1 MRRIAATAL
10 SAALAA
16 SAFAAKPLPR
26 PTWGDPALQTAQRPR
41 TGTGAWGYFTGFVG
55 TPGLSGLTVCG
66 WMRYDPPADAQA
78 VFPIIVMA
86 SFSNV
91 PARATTE
98 GGAAL
103 PDLCPT
109 NWWDGD
115 ADLPLAA
122 DGTWAATILP
132 ASYDLP
138 PDFVDGSS
146 DQWRHGCYAVNVSTD
161 SPLTLTV
168 GGEELQVPATNLFVR
183 NVMAAS
189 ASRAVSVAASDPAAR
204 VRLGVAENP
213 LVQFVGGQFDGTS
226 QSGMSPAGE
235 EFGGVV
241 TNGWRFVV
249 ARARIDGGTNLAV
262 SVCGYTRSAR
272 LENDD
277 SVSQRLW
284 RPSATFAP
292 DARIRVMTCD
302 LLGLRG
308 VVLGYGWRAYGC
320 WLGDALV
327 ERMRDQD
334 WAELVRRGLVR
345 PGDEDTGT
353 DAAETQGGN

>member
-1 MRRIAATAL
+1 MDAWSYLTA
-10 SAALAA
+10 
-16 SAFAAKPLPR
+16 
-26 PTWGDPALQTAQRPR
+26 
-41 TGTGAWGYFTGFVG
+41 FVG

-66 WMRYDPPADAQA
+66 WMRYDAPADANA
-78 VFPIIVMA
+78 VIPLAVVFDV
-86 SFSNV
+86 SNV

-115 ADLPLAA
+115 DDLPLAA
-122 DGTWAATILP
+122 DGTWAATVLP

-138 PDFVDGSS
+138 PDFADGSS
-146 DQWRHGCYAVNVSTD
+146 NQWKYGCYVVNVSTD

-168 GGEELQVPATNLFVR
+168 GGEEMQVPATNLLVR
-183 NVMAAS
+183 NVLAAS
-189 ASRAVSVAASDPAAR
+189 ASRAVSVAASDPAAH

-213 LVQFVGGQFDGTS
+213 LVQFVGAQFDGS
-226 QSGMSPAGE
+226 DMSGASPVGE

-262 SVCGYTRSAR
+262 SVCGYTRAAR
-272 LENDD
+272 LENAGF
-277 SVSQRLW
+277 VSRRLW

-292 DARIRVMTCD
+292 DARAMVMTCG
-302 LLGLRG
+302 LLGSG
-308 VVLGYGWRAYGC
+308 GAVLGYGWRAYGC

-345 PGDEDTGT
+345 PGDEDTGM

>member
-10 SAALAA
+10 AAALAA

-26 PTWGDPALQTAQRPR
+26 PFWGDPTLQTAQRPK
-41 TGTGAWGYFTGFVG
+41 TGADAWAYLSAFVDP
-55 TPGLSGLTVCG
+55 PGLAAVTLCG
-66 WMRYDPPADAQA
+66 WLRYDPPADAK
-78 VFPIIVMA
+78 VFFPLVVMA
-86 SFSNV
+86 DFSNV
-91 PARATTE
+91 PARATAE
-98 GGAAL
+98 GGATL
-103 PDLCPT
+103 PDLCPS

-115 ADLPLAA
+115 DDLPLAA
-122 DGTWAATILP
+122 DGTWAATLLP
-132 ASYDLP
+132 ASYDMP
-138 PDFVDGSS
+138 PDFAAADR
-146 DQWRHGCYAVNVSTD
+146 WRHGCYAVNVLTD

-168 GGEELQVPATNLFVR
+168 GGEELQVPATNLFAC

-204 VRLGVAENP
+204 VRFGIAENP
-213 LVQFVGGQFDGTS
+213 LVQFVGAQFDGMDPGGLT
-226 QSGMSPAGE
+226 PADE
-235 EFGGVV
+235 ELGGVI

-272 LENDD
+272 LENAGA
-277 SVSQRLW
+277 VSQRLW

-292 DARIRVMTCD
+292 DARARVILC
-302 LLGLRG
+302 GLIGTDG
-308 VVLGYGWRAYGC
+308 VVLGYGWRAYGG

-327 ERMRDQD
+327 DRMRDQD